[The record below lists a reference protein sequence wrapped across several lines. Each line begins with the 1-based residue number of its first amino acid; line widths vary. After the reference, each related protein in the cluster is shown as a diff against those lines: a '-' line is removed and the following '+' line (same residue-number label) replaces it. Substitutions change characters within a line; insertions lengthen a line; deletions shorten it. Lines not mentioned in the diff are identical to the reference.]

1 MSPTAPSERC
11 EAVSREISAFV
22 DGELPFPESLAAVDH
37 LASCE
42 GCRRFYLD
50 ARRLGERL
58 ASAPAPSAPDAVW
71 ERLAG
76 PTPPLPARRR
86 FGSRRLRAF
95 GLAAAAVLVLALGV
109 ARLRTPAPPPGAEPE
124 ASSSPLREIVV
135 EGARGRMTDER
146 FLSLLGELLSADA
159 RYHRETERVLGYV
172 LRHEAPRDRETA
184 PDTESEGDETG
195 DAEGSDVEARP
206 AGRRA
211 APIPS

>member
-1 MSPTAPSERC
+1 MSPNPTSERC

-22 DGELPFPESLAAVDH
+22 DGELPVPESLAAVDH

-50 ARRLGERL
+50 ARRLAERL
-58 ASAPAPSAPDAVW
+58 ASTPAPSAPDAVW

-76 PTPPLPARRR
+76 TPPALPARRR
-86 FGSRRLRAF
+86 LGSRRLRAF
-95 GLAAAAVLVLALGV
+95 GLAAAAARGLALGV
-109 ARLRTPAPPPGAEPE
+109 ARLRTPDPPSDAGPG

-146 FLSLLGELLSADA
+146 FLALLSELLSADA

-172 LRHEAPRDRETA
+172 LRHEAPGEGEPARE
-184 PDTESEGDETG
+184 TESEGDETG
-195 DAEGSDVEARP
+195 DAEGIDAEARP